1 MADNRSYEWAKTSRK
16 LQALL
21 GIGKI
26 MEVYD
31 EIFNYS

>member
-1 MADNRSYEWAKTSRK
+1 MADRSYEWAKTSRK
-16 LQALL
+16 LRALF

-31 EIFNYS
+31 